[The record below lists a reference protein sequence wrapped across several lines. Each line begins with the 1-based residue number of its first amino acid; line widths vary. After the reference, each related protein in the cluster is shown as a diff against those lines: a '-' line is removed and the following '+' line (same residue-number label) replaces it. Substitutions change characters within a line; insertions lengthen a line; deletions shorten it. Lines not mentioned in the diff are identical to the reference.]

1 MAPADVES
9 LRAENARLASE
20 MASMKKKMLQ
30 AMKKQSAEVKLAQ
43 QRAEAAEAALA
54 AASNGSLDALDSH
67 SGNEGVSSEVGSR
80 LSLDARATSE
90 VSDDGGR
97 VRSNGDAFAEN
108 DYSEEREAL
117 ALEARRNA
125 EEREKLDAEREA
137 LALEARQTAD
147 DKEKLE
153 ADREALALESRR
165 SAEEKEK
172 FEDEREALASNAHR
186 SAEARE
192 KLEAEFKDSKL
203 ASDQILAQLMEKNK
217 SLESQLE
224 EIARTR
230 VETSGEGGSSGLE
243 GVRVSENVDALSNS
257 LLEQQLKEA
266 EEKIQ
271 TLEAE
276 LKERVESLLAAEA
289 AAHDARNARP
299 LGGSDLSLK
308 LEKVNKQLEEE
319 VTKYTELDAKFNRL
333 LKRSKQRIQEV
344 QKEKEDVEVQ
354 FKALEDKATEALAR
368 QAALQADLNATRNQ
382 AGDAIRNLDSERQ
395 QLNTALRRARQDIEE
410 MQQVLGAKEHELNE
424 TSNLVFEKDQQL
436 TELAE
441 KLKEAETNQEVAMVG
456 LKETYQKVV
465 ESYEQQLTEAAKDRV
480 KGDETLAALQVQ
492 LADKE
497 SKLAEVEAASSG
509 ELVRLGALLDAARGD
524 IQRLQSEHEKE
535 LVTEREEHKSTVSVL
550 NNKLEAAELL
560 LNQVEMAAGS
570 RRSQLESELEGCRQI
585 LSATQ
590 VELATA
596 RAETKLQAQELA
608 AYKVRAHALLQRKE
622 AALQAA
628 QDSSTMAAL
637 ESALDE
643 AKAQAAAAT
652 TARDQAIR
660 RLDATVADY
669 QRELN
674 AQAGV
679 LEEARLHIRELATQ
693 LELSKALVKSQQVDY
708 ERRLHQAEEAL
719 SSRPEVPP
727 ATTSPVNVDLERELN
742 AVRIAERNLKGE
754 FEAYKEMTDSM
765 MASKDEEIMRLAE
778 ERNSLQKHLSQKA
791 PNDVV
796 DRSAT
801 SSPPPPIAEQQ
812 ILTLARLQAQKEE
825 EVARCLRHIEA
836 LQEEIKELEQE
847 NRLRVHQIT
856 ILKEEYQN
864 SERNQKRSSV
874 DMTYVKNVIL
884 KLLETGEVEALLP
897 VIAMLL
903 QFSPD
908 ELRRCQEA
916 YRMQAVAEVPL
927 SGAAAVVDAA
937 TSAPRSLLSR
947 FTLS

>member
-1 MAPADVES
+1 MASLYNMAPADVEG
-9 LRAENARLASE
+9 LRAENARLAAE
-20 MASMKKKMLQ
+20 MASMKKKMML

-54 AASNGSLDALDSH
+54 AASNGSLDGIDSL
-67 SGNEGVSSEVGSR
+67 SGNGGASSEVGSR
-80 LSLDARATSE
+80 LSLDGRATSW
-90 VSDDGGR
+90 VSDESGG
-97 VRSNGDAFAEN
+97 VRNGVDSEASAEK
-108 DYSEEREAL
+108 DYFEERESL
-117 ALEARRNA
+117 ASEARRNA
-125 EEREKLDAEREA
+125 EEKEKLDADREALASEACRNAEEKEKLDAEREA
-137 LALEARQTAD
+137 LALEAR
-147 DKEKLE
+147 
-153 ADREALALESRR
+153 R
-165 SAEEKEK
+165 SVEEK
-172 FEDEREALASNAHR
+172 
-186 SAEARE
+186 E
-192 KLEAEFKDSKL
+192 KLEAEFRELKL
-203 ASDQILAQLMEKNK
+203 TSDQIVAQLMEKNRT
-217 SLESQLE
+217 LESQLE
-224 EIARTR
+224 EAARTR
-230 VETSGEGGSSGLE
+230 AEEVRSLDTSIQQHEGSGEGSE
-243 GVRVSENVDALSNS
+243 GVRISENVDA
-257 LLEQQLKEA
+257 LEQQLKEA
-266 EEKIQ
+266 NEKIQ
-271 TLEAE
+271 GLEAE
-276 LKERVESLLAAEA
+276 LKERVESLQVTEA
-289 AAHDARNARP
+289 AARDAKNALPVVDERTSG
-299 LGGSDLSLK
+299 LTLK

-319 VTKYTELDAKFNRL
+319 TTKYTELDAKFGRL

-344 QKEKEDVEVQ
+344 QKEKDDLELQ
-354 FKALEDKATEALAR
+354 FKALEEKATEALAR

-410 MQQVLGAKEHELNE
+410 MRQAMEAKEHELNE
-424 TSNLVFEKDQQL
+424 TSSVVYEKEQQL
-436 TELAE
+436 SELSL
-441 KLKEAETNQEVAMVG
+441 KLKEAETNQEVAMLG

-465 ESYEQQLTEAAKDRV
+465 ESYEQQLAEAAKECS
-480 KGDETLAALQVQ
+480 KGDETLSTLQAQ

-524 IQRLQSEHEKE
+524 IQRLMSEHEKE
-535 LVTEREEHKSTVSVL
+535 LETERDEHKSTVAL
-550 NNKLEAAELL
+550 LMNKLEASESLL
-560 LNQVEMAAGS
+560 HQVEMAAGS

-596 RAETKLQAQELA
+596 RSETKLQAQELA

-637 ESALDE
+637 ESALEE

-652 TARDQAIR
+652 TARDQVMR

-669 QRELN
+669 QRQLN

-679 LEEARLHIRELATQ
+679 IEEADLHIRELATQ
-693 LELSKALVKSQQVDY
+693 LELSKNLVKSQHVEY
-708 ERRLHQAEEAL
+708 ERRLHQAEETL
-719 SSRPEVPP
+719 SLRPEVPAP
-727 ATTSPVNVDLERELN
+727 TISPVNEDLERELT
-742 AVRIAERNLKGE
+742 ALRKVEKHLKGE
-754 FEAYKEMTDSM
+754 FESYKEMTDSM
-765 MASKDEEIMRLAE
+765 MANKDEEIMRLVE

-796 DRSAT
+796 ERSAI
-801 SSPPPPIAEQQ
+801 SSPPPPLAEQQ
-812 ILTLARLQAQKEE
+812 ILSLARLQAQKEE

-836 LQEEIKELEQE
+836 LQEEVKELEQE

-864 SERNQKRSSV
+864 SERSQKRSTV

-908 ELRRCQEA
+908 ELRRCHEA
-916 YRMQAVAEVPL
+916 YKMQSSAEVPL

-937 TSAPRSLLSR
+937 ASAPRSLLSR

>member
-1 MAPADVES
+1 MAPADLEG
-9 LRAENARLASE
+9 LRAENARLAAE
-20 MASMKKKMLQ
+20 MASMKKKMML

-43 QRAEAAEAALA
+43 HRAEAAEAALA
-54 AASNGSLDALDSH
+54 AASNGSLDAVDSH
-67 SGNEGVSSEVGSR
+67 SGNEGASSEVGSR
-80 LSLDARATSE
+80 LSLDASLGRAASE
-90 VSDDGGR
+90 VSDDGGG
-97 VRSNGDAFAEN
+97 VRNSGDFETSAEK
-108 DYSEEREAL
+108 DYLEEREAL
-117 ALEARRNA
+117 ASEARRNA

-137 LALEARQTAD
+137 LASEARRNAEEGEKLEAEREALTAD
-147 DKEKLE
+147 ARRSAEDKEKLE
-153 ADREALALESRR
+153 A
-165 SAEEKEK
+165 
-172 FEDEREALASNAHR
+172 
-186 SAEARE
+186 
-192 KLEAEFKDSKL
+192 EFRDSKL

-224 EIARTR
+224 EITRIR
-230 VETSGEGGSSGLE
+230 VEASGEGGSSGSE
-243 GVRVSENVDALSNS
+243 GARVSENVDTLSNS
-257 LLEQQLKEA
+257 LLEQQVKEA
-266 EEKIQ
+266 NEKIQ
-271 TLEAE
+271 RLEAE
-276 LKERVESLLAAEA
+276 LKERVESLQAAEA
-289 AAHDARNARP
+289 TALDAKNARP
-299 LGGSDLSLK
+299 LGTSDLSSK
-308 LEKVNKQLEEE
+308 LGKVNKQLEEE
-319 VTKYTELDAKFNRL
+319 ISKYTELDAKFNRL

-344 QKEKEDVEVQ
+344 QKEKDDLEVQ
-354 FKALEDKATEALAR
+354 FKALEVKATEALAR
-368 QAALQADLNATRNQ
+368 QTALQADLNATRNQ

-395 QLNTALRRARQDIEE
+395 QLNTALRRARQDIDE
-410 MQQVLGAKEHELNE
+410 MQQVLGAKERELNE

-441 KLKEAETNQEVAMVG
+441 KLKEAETNQEVAILG

-465 ESYEQQLTEAAKDRV
+465 ENYEQQLAEAAKDRI
-480 KGDETLAALQVQ
+480 KGDEALTALQAQ

-509 ELVRLGALLDAARGD
+509 ELVRLGAMLDAARGD
-524 IQRLQSEHEKE
+524 IHRLLSEHEKE
-535 LVTEREEHKSTVSVL
+535 RETEREDHKATVSL
-550 NNKLEAAELL
+550 LTNKLEASELL
-560 LNQVEMAAGS
+560 LRQVEMAAGS

-637 ESALDE
+637 ESALEE

-652 TARDQAIR
+652 TSRDQAVR

-727 ATTSPVNVDLERELN
+727 ATTSPVNEGLKSELT
-742 AVRIAERNLKGE
+742 ALRTAEKNLKGE

-765 MASKDEEIMRLAE
+765 MASKDEEIMRLVE
-778 ERNSLQKHLSQKA
+778 EKNSLQKHLSQKA

-801 SSPPPPIAEQQ
+801 SSPPPPVAEQQ

-864 SERNQKRSSV
+864 SERNQKRSGV

>member
-1 MAPADVES
+1 MAPADVEG
-9 LRAENARLASE
+9 LRAENARLAAE
-20 MASMKKKMLQ
+20 MASMKKKMML

-43 QRAEAAEAALA
+43 ERADAAEAALA
-54 AASNGSLDALDSH
+54 AASNGSLDAVDSH
-67 SGNEGVSSEVGSR
+67 SGNEGASSEVGSR
-80 LSLDARATSE
+80 LSLDSSVGRATSE
-90 VSDDGGR
+90 VFDDGGG
-97 VRSNGDAFAEN
+97 VRDGGDS
-108 DYSEEREAL
+108 DTSEE
-117 ALEARRNA
+117 N
-125 EEREKLDAEREA
+125 EKLEAEREA
-137 LALEARQTAD
+137 LASEV
-147 DKEKLE
+147 
-153 ADREALALESRR
+153 RR
-165 SAEEKEK
+165 IAEEKEK
-172 FEDEREALASNAHR
+172 LAVECVALASAARLSAEKKEKLESEREAFAS
-186 SAEARE
+186 EARRIAEEKE
-192 KLEAEFKDSKL
+192 KLETEFKESKV
-203 ASDQILAQLMEKNK
+203 ASDQVLEQLKEMNK
-217 SLESQLE
+217 SLESQLK
-224 EIARTR
+224 EITRTR
-230 VETSGEGGSSGLE
+230 VETSGEGAASGSE
-243 GVRVSENVDALSNS
+243 RVRLFENVDAMSNS
-257 LLEQQLKEA
+257 LLEEQLKESN
-266 EEKIQ
+266 EKIRR
-271 TLEAE
+271 LEAE
-276 LKERVESLLAAEA
+276 LKERVESLQGTEA
-289 AAHDARNARP
+289 AALDANDARP
-299 LGGSDLSLK
+299 LGDSDLNLK
-308 LEKVNKQLEEE
+308 LENVNKQLEKEI
-319 VTKYTELDAKFNRL
+319 TKYTELDAKFNRL

-344 QKEKEDVEVQ
+344 QKEKDDLEVQ
-354 FKALEDKATEALAR
+354 FKALEEKASEALAR

-395 QLNTALRRARQDIEE
+395 QLNSALRRARQDIEE
-410 MQQVLGAKEHELNE
+410 MQQVLGAKERELNE

-436 TELAE
+436 TELSE
-441 KLKEAETNQEVAMVG
+441 KLKEAETNQEVAIVG

-465 ESYEQQLTEAAKDRV
+465 ESYEQQLAEAAKDRI
-480 KGDETLAALQVQ
+480 KGDETLAALQTQV
-492 LADKE
+492 ADKE

-535 LVTEREEHKSTVSVL
+535 RETERDEHKSIVSL
-550 NNKLEAAELL
+550 LTNKLEASELL
-560 LNQVEMAAGS
+560 LNQVEMEAGS

-608 AYKVRAHALLQRKE
+608 AYKVRAHALLQKKE
-622 AALQAA
+622 AALLAA

-637 ESALDE
+637 ESALEE
-643 AKAQAAAAT
+643 AKAQAAAAN
-652 TARDQAIR
+652 TARDQALR
-660 RLDATVADY
+660 RLDLTVADY

-679 LEEARLHIRELATQ
+679 IEEARLHIRELATQ
-693 LELSKALVKSQQVDY
+693 LEVSKVLVKSQQVEY

-719 SSRPEVPP
+719 SLRPEVPP
-727 ATTSPVNVDLERELN
+727 ATTVPVNEDLEREL
-742 AVRIAERNLKGE
+742 AALRTAEKNLKGE

-765 MASKDEEIMRLAE
+765 MASKDEEIMRLLE
-778 ERNSLQKHLSQKA
+778 EKNSLQKHPSQKA
-791 PNDVV
+791 STDVV

-801 SSPPPPIAEQQ
+801 SSPPPPVAEQQ

-864 SERNQKRSSV
+864 SERSQKRSSV

-937 TSAPRSLLSR
+937 ASAPRSLLSR